1 MLTCLRVCL
10 LVVLLQCPPGAYL
23 FEGVLARGTL
33 LQCHLV
39 LTCPRVCLLVV
50 AFCNAHL
57 LLTSPMV
64 CLLVV
69 FLFAMPTC
77 CVPVRGCACSWSFCN
92 AHLVL
97 TSLRVC
103 LLVVFLF
110 AMPTCCVPVQ
120 ECACSWYSFL
130 QCPPGAHQSDGVLT
144 CDLCGLCSGCTAGLR
159 RSLLACRL
167 FARWR
172 RRQLLLAD
180 CQGGEGYAEGGSHE
194 VG

>member
-57 LLTSPMV
+57 LLTSPM
-64 CLLVV
+64 
-69 FLFAMPTC
+69 
-77 CVPVRGCACSWSFCN
+77 
-92 AHLVL
+92 
-97 TSLRVC
+97 VC